1 MKFQSNNLL
10 ESLSNMEITVL
21 TKEVKETLHRNF
33 EQPKKKF
40 SPRPIYGIF
49 IAKEKAFLKGG
60 FIKSSSIATVLR
72 ERFAGDIL
80 GKVFW

>member
-33 EQPKKKF
+33 EQQKESFHPGRFMEYSSPKKKLF
-40 SPRPIYGIF
+40 
-49 IAKEKAFLKGG
+49 
-60 FIKSSSIATVLR
+60 
-72 ERFAGDIL
+72 
-80 GKVFW
+80 